1 MAYALFID
9 QGVCLRPYPNQVI
22 LPQRA
27 FKRGLERSLPQP
39 LDLYITKGEAHPR
52 PCQMTRPPRSDRLA
66 SALAYAIRP
75 LHRPGRMPYAPT
87 KKDNPKMAK
96 G

>member
-1 MAYALFID
+1 MKKAYAI
-9 QGVCLRPYPNQVI
+9 RPYSNQVI

-75 LHRPGRMPYAPT
+75 YANTQIAAIRLIRIRRGVWHTPSS
-87 KKDNPKMAK
+87 
-96 G
+96 